1 MIDQIDF
8 FIEVLSTLT
17 KEEADEIEKILL
29 WDQEKKCAFLFAK
42 KIFEENKSRKR
53 KKSDKLNDKQPER

>member
-1 MIDQIDF
+1 MIDKIDF
-8 FIEVLSTLT
+8 FIEVLSTIT

-29 WDQEKKCAFLFAK
+29 WDEEKKVAFLFAK
-42 KIFEENKSRKR
+42 KFFEEKKPRKR